1 MNSMYS
7 HFHRIIQLCALFFAS
22 ICCQAGVAPNSP
34 APNIECRDAAG
45 HALDL
50 AALRGRYIV
59 LEWTNAAC
67 PFVKKHYSGGA
78 MQATQQTLRSQGV
91 CWIQIISSAPGKQG
105 YRTPE
110 QAAIQFKQIQGRID
124 HLVCDSSGEIG
135 RLYGAQT
142 TPHVYLIDPNGSLI
156 YQGAIDSIASTRA
169 QDVPTATNYLMSAY
183 QQSRNDRAVH
193 PSRTTPYGCSVKY
206 AQPK

>member
-1 MNSMYS
+1 MVSLLPKLKKLLTLWM
-7 HFHRIIQLCALFFAS
+7 LPMVCL
-22 ICCQAGVAPNSP
+22 AGVAPNSP
-34 APNIECRDAAG
+34 APNFECLDAAG
-45 HALDL
+45 CALDVS
-50 AALRGRYIV
+50 ALRGRYVV

-78 MQATQQTLRSQGV
+78 MQGTQQSLRSQGV

-105 YRTPE
+105 YLTPE
-110 QAAIQFKQIQGRID
+110 QAATQFEQTQDQID
-124 HLVCDSSGEIG
+124 HLVCDPTGVIG

-142 TPHVYLIDPNGSLI
+142 TPHVYLIDPSGRLI

-169 QDVPTATNYLMSAY
+169 RDVTAAKNYLMAAF
-183 QQSRNDRAVH
+183 QQSRRHQKVD
-193 PSRTTPYGCSVKY
+193 PSTTTPYGCSVKY